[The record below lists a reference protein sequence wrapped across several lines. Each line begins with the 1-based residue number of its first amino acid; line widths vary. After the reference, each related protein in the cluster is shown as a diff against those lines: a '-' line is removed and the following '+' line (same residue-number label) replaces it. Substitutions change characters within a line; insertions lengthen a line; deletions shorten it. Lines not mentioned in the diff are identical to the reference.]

1 MSHTQPSSLFL
12 PHRLILG
19 IFRLTSLV
27 AVIGTLVI
35 GSMFWWTMSRE
46 ASLRAEVHELQLRLV
61 EEIAIRDASIARL
74 SKERRLARIEVLEP
88 LNEVSTEG
96 QAPATTL
103 RFIEIDE
110 EGRELGRRTFTVPGD
125 TIYFDAWTA
134 RFPPEAVAKG
144 DHLRGQTLVLFKRIY
159 SDLLAPSD
167 GVSIDTPGGVPD
179 GYAGSKIARFEQGIW
194 SNFWRIATNP
204 EESRARG
211 IRVAQGEAVYSPMK
225 PGDVYELKVDAL
237 GGMTLTPQ
245 ERIIAASQE

>member
-1 MSHTQPSSLFL
+1 M
-12 PHRLILG
+12 
-19 IFRLTSLV
+19 
-27 AVIGTLVI
+27 GTLVI

-46 ASLRAEVHELQLRLV
+46 ASLRAEVQELQLRLA

-74 SKERRLARIEVLEP
+74 SRERRLARIEVLEP
-88 LNEVSTEG
+88 LNAVSLDEQT
-96 QAPATTL
+96 PTTTL

-110 EGRELGRRTFTVPGD
+110 DGRELGRRTFTVPGE
-125 TIYFDAWTA
+125 TIYIDAWTA
-134 RFPPEAVAKG
+134 RFPAESVSQG

-159 SDLLAPSD
+159 SDQLSPRE

-179 GYAGSKIARFEQGIW
+179 GYAGSEIARYEQAIW
-194 SNFWRIATNP
+194 SNFWRIATSP
-204 EESRARG
+204 KESSSRG

-245 ERIIAASQE
+245 ERIVAASQE